1 MEILKKMFN
10 AKKEI
15 ALTKEKKLGKNTY
28 SNYDYFTPEQVKKL
42 VDEVCF
48 ENKLL
53 TMFRIEN
60 NYAYLTIYDIE
71 SEEKLE
77 VSTPIEIPEIKA
89 TNGMQRIGGVIT
101 YAERYLKMTAFGIV
115 DNNLD
120 FDTTENTEKIAKN
133 TNKIE
138 PEKWLNEK
146 DKQGNITP
154 EWENIIKG
162 IVDKKIT
169 SVADARKYYKIA
181 KTTAE
186 KIQELINQQK

>member
-186 KIQELINQQK
+186 KIQELINQQQ